1 MLAELASN
9 PVFTRERPK
18 LEGWVK
24 GVIEEWEE
32 ERDKEEATWEETI
45 KQEELGNDENEMQ
58 KVPENG
64 KEANLCKNE
73 DSMDGEKPADDREEK
88 QRIKETLG
96 VLIEE
101 AEMEVSSTGK
111 LVTGDEQEAAEGL
124 VVEPGWRSRG
134 GRQGGVSRGGG
145 EGKTLEKRK

>member
-1 MLAELASN
+1 MPHSRPPPNPSLGTEEKVMLAELASN

-64 KEANLCKNE
+64 KEENE
-73 DSMDGEKPADDREEK
+73 DSNDGEKPADDRETK
-88 QRIKETLG
+88 QRIK
-96 VLIEE
+96 
-101 AEMEVSSTGK
+101 
-111 LVTGDEQEAAEGL
+111 
-124 VVEPGWRSRG
+124 
-134 GRQGGVSRGGG
+134 
-145 EGKTLEKRK
+145 